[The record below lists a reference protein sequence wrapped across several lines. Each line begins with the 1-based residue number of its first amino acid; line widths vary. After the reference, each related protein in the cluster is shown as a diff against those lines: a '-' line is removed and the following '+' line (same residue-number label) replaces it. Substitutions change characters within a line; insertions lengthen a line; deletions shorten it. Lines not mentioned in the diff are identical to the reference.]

1 VSLPHWVQGIGTR
14 SVQQRCGVACI
25 IEGAAS
31 GADHM
36 AFNWAKDRGVEVL
49 EFSADWKTHGKS
61 AGPMR
66 NRQMLND
73 GQPTAVVAFPGG
85 RGTADMIRAAKAV
98 GLPVWEPVKVT
109 ARIAPAS
116 TRPTVTP
123 PSDIASS

>member
-1 VSLPHWVQGIGTR
+1 
-14 SVQQRCGVACI
+14 
-25 IEGAAS
+25 
-31 GADHM
+31 M

-98 GLPVWEPVKVT
+98 GLPVWEPVK
-109 ARIAPAS
+109 RP

-123 PSDIASS
+123 PNDIASS

>member
-1 VSLPHWVQGIGTR
+1 MYKRAFGLRRLELHGGPHAPR
-14 SVQQRCGVACI
+14 NPPRFPL
-25 IEGAAS
+25 
-31 GADHM
+31 HPM
-36 AFNWAKDRGVEVL
+36 RGVEVL

-85 RGTADMIRAAKAV
+85 RGTADMIHAAKAV
-98 GLPVWEPVKVT
+98 GLPVWEPVK
-109 ARIAPAS
+109 RP